1 MTQNNDVDLAARI
14 REIQKLAGDLDRA
27 MREDTNKQ
35 LFLKIYQISD
45 EAGLTM
51 ELLNNLLYRRNHDH
65 TQIA

>member
-65 TQIA
+65 TQAA